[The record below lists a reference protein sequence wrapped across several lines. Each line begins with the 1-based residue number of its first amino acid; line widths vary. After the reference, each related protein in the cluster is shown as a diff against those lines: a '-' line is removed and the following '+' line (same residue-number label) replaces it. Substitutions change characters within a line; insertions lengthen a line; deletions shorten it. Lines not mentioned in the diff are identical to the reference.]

1 MNRVSSLDRD
11 KVWKFIEHF
20 TDLAAGAATVG
31 VLAVADRAGLLSALA
46 EAGWITPARLAE
58 DRFDARY
65 VEEILS
71 ALASAG
77 VVEHDPETGRFR
89 LPPET
94 AACLSDPIS
103 PYLMAG
109 WLDLLPAVMGSI
121 DTLAAAAVSGG
132 GVPLNSFDDRV
143 VVGIDRSNSPAS
155 RILLTRRWLPMLP
168 ELVARLEHGIR
179 VADIGCGSGTA
190 ALSMARA
197 YPASTVVGY
206 DIDPRAIERAR
217 RETAASE
224 LSNVSFEVVT
234 GEEISLG
241 FDLITTFDVIHDL
254 PDPYAVLVRIREA
267 LNPGGTYFMMEPNAG
282 PTLADNINPWG
293 TLLYGISVLYCLPQ
307 SLVGNGPG
315 LGAAWGPVRAEEL
328 CRRAGFFHFRRL
340 EIDNPFSALYEVRP

>member
-1 MNRVSSLDRD
+1 MNRVSGLDRD
-11 KVWKFIEHF
+11 EVWKFIERF

-31 VLAVADRAGLLSALA
+31 VLAVADRSGLLSALA
-46 EAGWITPARLAE
+46 EAGWTTSAGLAD

-71 ALASAG
+71 ALTSAG
-77 VVEHDPETGRFR
+77 VVEHDQETGRFR
-89 LPPET
+89 LPPEI
-94 AACLSDPIS
+94 AACLSDPTS

-121 DTLAAAAVSGG
+121 DTLAASAVAGG
-132 GVPLNSFDDRV
+132 GAPLSSFDDRV
-143 VVGIDRSNSPAS
+143 VVGIDRSNSPAL
-155 RILLTRRWLPMLP
+155 RILLTRRWLPLLP
-168 ELVARLEHGIR
+168 ELVARLERGIR

-190 ALSMARA
+190 ALSMASA

-217 RETAASE
+217 RQSAASG
-224 LSNVSFEVVT
+224 LGNVSFEALT
-234 GEEISLG
+234 GEKIPHG

-254 PDPYAVLVRIREA
+254 SDPKAVLVHIREA
-267 LNPGGTYFMMEPNAG
+267 LSPGGTYFMVEPNAG

-315 LGAAWGPVRAEEL
+315 LGGAWGPMRAEEL
-328 CRRAGFFHFRRL
+328 CRRAGFTQFRRL
-340 EIDNPFSALYEVRP
+340 EIDNPFSAFYEVLP